1 MSLETT
7 PGLSLQGKVITLQA
21 PLGTET
27 GSFTASL
34 EISLQDY
41 PSISSVKYEFSYTI
55 NPYIPSE
62 EQIIPSVSFPP
73 YFEPALPDLSAC
85 RRQRNRSRVFVAVPQ
100 QQNAASAAWQMHQDV
115 SFLAPATP
123 APSLYDMRFASG
135 QDCPSDTTHLCH
147 AIRPITS

>member
-1 MSLETT
+1 MSLDST

-41 PSISSVKYEFSYTI
+41 PSISSVKYEFSYKI

-62 EQIIPSVSFPP
+62 EQNIPSVSFPP
-73 YFEPALPDLSAC
+73 YFEPALPDQFTIGLNEVWTYSMPSALDGEGEPLEDF
-85 RRQRNRSRVFVAVPQ
+85 SI
-100 QQNAASAAWQMHQDV
+100 D
-115 SFLAPATP
+115 
-123 APSLYDMRFASG
+123 
-135 QDCPSDTTHLCH
+135 
-147 AIRPITS
+147 I